1 MSNKKYAA
9 INTDLFKDYIWFM
22 AAIAL
27 LFAIMTAA
35 IDARAQSMPPGCW
48 IDPGGEGDVV
58 WCPAVQVFL
67 PLVAVSAPVVI
78 GDGPEEPN
86 HE

>member
-48 IDPGGEGDVV
+48 IDPGGEGDAVG
-58 WCPAVQVFL
+58 CPPVQVLF
-67 PLVAVSAPVVI
+67 PLFVPS
-78 GDGPEEPN
+78 
-86 HE
+86 